1 MTMKDYSFPIGQDVA
16 FKFGCG
22 RFRMEEHLLERCAEE
37 VLRFGRKPLF
47 VCNDTSYEIGYEK
60 VAGSLRAEG
69 VEPKVLKYNGFCC
82 RDTALDFAKKGAV
95 DGIDM
100 VIGCGG
106 GVVLDFSK
114 CLADIAGVSLVTM
127 PTSSA
132 TCCAFTPIAPCYT
145 PEGRYIS
152 TSFFR
157 REIAAALLDLTILAK
172 QPSRLLVAGACD
184 AMAKKIEMEFWNT
197 LPGAVSNP
205 VACGIA
211 SLVADYIYADLDRK
225 LGAAVEDLR
234 KGEPTQTLKD
244 VIFSAVVGAGV
255 VSGISGG
262 ARQTALAHWVYF
274 FTREPDGPRALGLL
288 LHARALHGP
297 GGEVYA
303 RRTRGRGTRAAAR
316 LLRARGRGAGVR
328 RPAARVGACR
338 VDGRSRLP
346 VRRRRRQGVHGVHV
360 PHGRDEGRRRDRGS
374 APARGAQGDSAMTT
388 SRRSWSTCAARMR

>member
-1 MTMKDYSFPIGQDVA
+1 MTMNDYSFPVGQDIA

-47 VCNDTSYEIGYEK
+47 VCNDTTFEIAYDK
-60 VAGSLRAEG
+60 VTGSLRSAG

-82 RDTALDFAKKGAV
+82 REIALDHARAGAI
-95 DGIDM
+95 DGIDL

-106 GVVLDFSK
+106 GVVIDFSK
-114 CLADIAGVSLVTM
+114 CLADIAGVPLVTM

-157 REIAAALLDLTILAK
+157 REVAAALLDLTILAK

-197 LPGAVSNP
+197 LPGAVGNP

-225 LGAAVEDLR
+225 LGVAVEDLR

-274 FTREPDGPRALGLL
+274 FTRERFTAQAVKYTHGELVAVGLVL
-288 LHARALHGP
+288 QLAYYGRVDEARAF
-297 GGEVYA
+297 
-303 RRTRGRGTRAAAR
+303 AAR
-316 LLRARGRGAGVR
+316 LRGWGLAASMGDLGFPFGEDDVKAFMEYMCRTDEMKAAGESAVPRLREALKAIE
-328 RPAARVGACR
+328 
-338 VDGRSRLP
+338 
-346 VRRRRRQGVHGVHV
+346 Q
-360 PHGRDEGRRRDRGS
+360 
-374 APARGAQGDSAMTT
+374 
-388 SRRSWSTCAARMR
+388 

>member
-1 MTMKDYSFPIGQDVA
+1 MSMNDYVFPVGPDVA

-47 VCNDTSYEIGYEK
+47 VCNDTTYEIGYEK

-82 RDTALDFAKKGAV
+82 RETALDFAKKGAV

-106 GVVLDFSK
+106 GVVIDFSK
-114 CLADIAGVSLVTM
+114 CLADIAGVPLVTM

-157 REIAAALLDLTILAK
+157 REVAAALLDLTILAK
-172 QPSRLLVAGACD
+172 QPARLLVAGACD
-184 AMAKKIEMEFWNT
+184 AMAKKIEIEFWNA
-197 LPGAVSNP
+197 LPGAVDNP
-205 VACGIA
+205 VAVGIA

-225 LGAAVEDLR
+225 LDAAVEDLR
-234 KGEPTQTLKD
+234 AGEPTQTLRD
-244 VIFSAVVGAGV
+244 VVFSSIVGAGV
-255 VSGISGG
+255 VSGVAVASVAGASVAGASVAGVSVSGASVAGVSVTG
-262 ARQTALAHWVYF
+262 ASVAGDSVAGTSVTGASVTGASVAGTSVAGASVAGASAAGALVS
-274 FTREPDGPRALGLL
+274 LL
-288 LHARALHGP
+288 LP
-297 GGEVYA
+297 Q
-303 RRTRGRGTRAAAR
+303 AAR
-316 LLRARGRGAGVR
+316 LRTMATAISNAMNFFILFPPCWIVYFEQAPRGRSSQ
-328 RPAARVGACR
+328 VGKR
-338 VDGRSRLP
+338 GFPRSHRAFP
-346 VRRRRRQGVHGVHV
+346 
-360 PHGRDEGRRRDRGS
+360 
-374 APARGAQGDSAMTT
+374 
-388 SRRSWSTCAARMR
+388 

>member
-1 MTMKDYSFPIGQDVA
+1 MNKDYSFPVGQDVA
-16 FKFGCG
+16 SKFGCG

-47 VCNDTSYEIGYEK
+47 VCNDTTYEIGFDK

-82 RDTALDFAKKGAV
+82 RETALDLAQKGAV

-114 CLADIAGVSLVTM
+114 CLADM
-127 PTSSA
+127 
-132 TCCAFTPIAPCYT
+132 PCYT

-184 AMAKKIEMEFWNT
+184 AMAKKIEIEFWNS
-197 LPGAVSNP
+197 LPGAVGNP

-211 SLVADYIYADLDRK
+211 SLVSDYIYRELDTK
-225 LGAAVEDLR
+225 LDAAVEDLR

-274 FTREPDGPRALGLL
+274 FLRERYTAKAVKYTHGELVAIGLVL
-288 LHARALHGP
+288 QLAYYGRMGDARAF
-297 GGEVYA
+297 
-303 RRTRGRGTRAAAR
+303 AAR
-316 LLRARGRGAGVR
+316 LRGWGLAASMGDLGIPFGDDDVAAFMEYMCRTDEMKAAGESAVPRLREALKAIE
-328 RPAARVGACR
+328 
-338 VDGRSRLP
+338 
-346 VRRRRRQGVHGVHV
+346 Q
-360 PHGRDEGRRRDRGS
+360 
-374 APARGAQGDSAMTT
+374 
-388 SRRSWSTCAARMR
+388 

>member
-1 MTMKDYSFPIGQDVA
+1 MNKDYSFPVGQDVA
-16 FKFGCG
+16 SKFGCG

-47 VCNDTSYEIGYEK
+47 VCNDTTYEIGFDK

-82 RDTALDFAKKGAV
+82 RETALDLAQKGAV

-114 CLADIAGVSLVTM
+114 CLADIAGVPLVTM

-184 AMAKKIEMEFWNT
+184 AMAKKIEIEFWNS
-197 LPGAVSNP
+197 LPGAVGNP

-211 SLVADYIYADLDRK
+211 SLVSDYIYRELDTK
-225 LGAAVEDLR
+225 LDAAVEDLR

-244 VIFSAVVGAGV
+244 VIFSAVVG
-255 VSGISGG
+255 
-262 ARQTALAHWVYF
+262 
-274 FTREPDGPRALGLL
+274 DGPCALGLL
-288 LHARALHGP
+288 LPARALHGQ

-303 RRTRGRGTRAAAR
+303 RRTGGHWPCAAACV
-316 LLRARGRGAGVR
+316 LRAHGRRAGVR
-328 RPAARVGACR
+328 GTSARMGSR
-338 VDGRSRLP
+338 SLDGRSRHS
-346 VRRRRRQGVHGVHV
+346 VRR
-360 PHGRDEGRRRDRGS
+360 
-374 APARGAQGDSAMTT
+374 
-388 SRRSWSTCAARMR
+388 

>member
-1 MTMKDYSFPIGQDVA
+1 MKDYSFPIGPDAA

-37 VLRFGRKPLF
+37 VLRFGHKPLF
-47 VCNDTSYEIGYEK
+47 VCNDTTFAIAYDK
-60 VAGSLRAEG
+60 VAASLRAAG

-82 RDTALDFAKKGAV
+82 REIALDHARAGAIA
-95 DGIDM
+95 GIDL

-106 GVVLDFSK
+106 GVVIDFSK
-114 CLADIAGVSLVTM
+114 CLADIAGVPLVTM

-157 REIAAALLDLTILAK
+157 REVAAALLDLTVLAR

-184 AMAKKIEMEFWNT
+184 AMAKKVEMEFWNT
-197 LPGAVSNP
+197 LPGAVDNP
-205 VACGIA
+205 VAADIA

-234 KGEPTQTLKD
+234 KGEPTQTLRD
-244 VIFSAVVGAGV
+244 VVFSSIVGAGV

-274 FTREPDGPRALGLL
+274 FTRERFTAQAVKYTHGELVAVGLVL
-288 LHARALHGP
+288 QLAYYGRVDEARAF
-297 GGEVYA
+297 
-303 RRTRGRGTRAAAR
+303 AAR
-316 LLRARGRGAGVR
+316 LRGWGLAASFGDFGFPFGDGDVEAFMEYMCRTDEMKAAGEPAVPKLREALKMVCG
-328 RPAARVGACR
+328 
-338 VDGRSRLP
+338 
-346 VRRRRRQGVHGVHV
+346 
-360 PHGRDEGRRRDRGS
+360 
-374 APARGAQGDSAMTT
+374 
-388 SRRSWSTCAARMR
+388 

>member
-1 MTMKDYSFPIGQDVA
+1 MNKDYSFPVGQDVA
-16 FKFGCG
+16 SKFGCG

-47 VCNDTSYEIGYEK
+47 VCNDTTYEIGFDK

-82 RDTALDFAKKGAV
+82 RETALDLA
-95 DGIDM
+95 
-100 VIGCGG
+100 

-114 CLADIAGVSLVTM
+114 CLADIAGVPLVTM

-184 AMAKKIEMEFWNT
+184 AMAKKIEIEFWNS
-197 LPGAVSNP
+197 LPGAVGNP

-211 SLVADYIYADLDRK
+211 SLVSDYIYRELDTK
-225 LGAAVEDLR
+225 LDAAVEDL
-234 KGEPTQTLKD
+234 
-244 VIFSAVVGAGV
+244 
-255 VSGISGG
+255 
-262 ARQTALAHWVYF
+262 H
-274 FTREPDGPRALGLL
+274 GPCALGLL
-288 LHARALHGP
+288 LPARALHGQ

-303 RRTRGRGTRAAAR
+303 RRTGGHWPCAAACV
-316 LLRARGRGAGVR
+316 LRAHGRRAGVR
-328 RPAARVGACR
+328 GTSARMGSR
-338 VDGRSRLP
+338 SLDGRSRHS
-346 VRRRRRQGVHGVHV
+346 VRR
-360 PHGRDEGRRRDRGS
+360 
-374 APARGAQGDSAMTT
+374 
-388 SRRSWSTCAARMR
+388 